1 MLNFSAASFLTF
13 CRTLCI
19 QPCYHITK
27 LTEKKGRKK
36 NSSKKD
42 GTGKTETASCAGRHD
57 ENALTPGR
65 QVTALLLAASA
76 IFLAL
81 ALASYSPDDPCL
93 NHFTTG
99 EVKNWMGPAGAHIAG
114 FLRDMLGLS
123 SWLTV
128 LWTGY
133 GAMRVIDIVPPL
145 AAPRTLV
152 ITGWVLILASLTV
165 ITTLLSKWM
174 HPDFLYRAGGLAGRF
189 LTDFLCSW
197 TGIAGAVLISMVM
210 LLAGIVMSAPFV
222 LSVMAKGFARLAG
235 KTAGTAS
242 DAQPGSGLA
251 KSRKAP
257 EIPLPDTE
265 EDAHEEKEAEHV
277 PRINAPAKK
286 KKSRKEG
293 GKDISA
299 RPEGA
304 PDSDKENKEDSFAIK
319 PVKGEYKLPP
329 LSFLQDPPDQ
339 EIAIDRDA
347 YLENARTLEQK
358 LLDFSVAG
366 KVVEIC
372 PGPVVTMYEFSPAPG
387 VKINKVASL
396 SDDLA
401 LALKTHSVR
410 IVAPIPGKAVIG
422 IELANTIR
430 QGVWLKEII
439 SSDVFQKNKGKLL
452 LALGNDIVG
461 QPVVTDLTRMPHLL
475 IAGATG
481 TGKSVGL
488 NAMICSLLYRLG
500 PDRLRM
506 LMVDPKRIELSLY
519 DGIPHLIHPVVSEP
533 KEATRALK
541 WAVMEMER
549 RYQLLEE
556 AHARNLEGY
565 NSRAE
570 EKLPYL
576 LVIIDELAD
585 LMMVSSKEVE
595 AAIARLAQM
604 ARAAGIHLLIA
615 TQRPSVDVL
624 TGLIKANF
632 PARLSFKVSSKIDS
646 RTILDV
652 MGAERLLGMGDML
665 FLPPGSSALERIH
678 GAYVSETEIIRV
690 VEFLKSQGEPDY
702 DLAVTEPV
710 PGEDDGG
717 PGGGGEI
724 DDEKYD
730 QAVEIVTSTGL
741 ASISGLQR
749 RMRIGYNRAARMI
762 EQMERD
768 GVVTP
773 TDSMGR
779 RQVIARK
786 YEDD

>member
-1 MLNFSAASFLTF
+1 MT
-13 CRTLCI
+13 
-19 QPCYHITK
+19 TK
-27 LTEKKGRKK
+27 KADNKNTPKKGRAGRK
-36 NSSKKD
+36 NSAAAEAD
-42 GTGKTETASCAGRHD
+42 PPVLPTGRIIGGIVTGAA
-57 ENALTPGR
+57 AL
-65 QVTALLLAASA
+65 
-76 IFLAL
+76 FLAL
-81 ALASYSPDDPCL
+81 ALASYSPDDPCFSHYAPL
-93 NHFTTG
+93 ANAD
-99 EVKNWMGPAGAHIAG
+99 NWMGLAGAYLAG
-114 FLRDMLGLS
+114 FLRDIFGLS
-123 SWLTV
+123 AWLTV
-128 LWTGY
+128 PWAAYASCRILGIAKKPRIT
-133 GAMRVIDIVPPL
+133 L
-145 AAPRTLV
+145 AAEISGWLLVLVSLTLMFS
-152 ITGWVLILASLTV
+152 LASHYIHTGF
-165 ITTLLSKWM
+165 M
-174 HPDFLYRAGGLAGRF
+174 FRAGGVLGIWLSNL
-189 LTDFLCSW
+189 LTSW
-197 TGIAGAVLISMVM
+197 TGTAGTLLIAFVM
-210 LLAGIVMSAPFV
+210 LLAGMILAVPFV
-222 LSVMAKGFARLAG
+222 ITVLSRGAEHLVTKISGKDLKGYEEAEHG
-235 KTAGTAS
+235 KR
-242 DAQPGSGLA
+242 
-251 KSRKAP
+251 KERKAP
-257 EIPLPDTE
+257 EITE
-265 EDAHEEKEAEHV
+265 LSKNTDKKTDNKSDKSEDEHV
-277 PRINAPAKK
+277 PKIIAPP
-286 KKSRKEG
+286 KKSDRDSGKELAASG
-293 GKDISA
+293 ES
-299 RPEGA
+299 EG
-304 PDSDKENKEDSFAIK
+304 ENGEPGDFTIK
-319 PVKGEYKLPP
+319 PVKGDYTLPP
-329 LSFLQDPPDQ
+329 LSLLQDPPPH
-339 EIAIDRDA
+339 EASIDRNT
-347 YLENARTLEQK
+347 YIENARILEQK

-372 PGPVVTMYEFSPAPG
+372 PGPVVTMYEFAPAPG

-396 SDDLA
+396 ADDLA

-422 IELANTIR
+422 IELANTTR
-430 QGVWLKEII
+430 QGVWLKEILA
-439 SSDVFQKNKGKLL
+439 SDVFQNSMGKLL

-461 QPVVTDLTRMPHLL
+461 QPVVTDLARMPHLL

-500 PDRLRM
+500 PDRLRL

-549 RYQLLEE
+549 RYHLLEE

-565 NSRAE
+565 NENAE

-576 LVIIDELAD
+576 VVIIDELAD

-632 PARLSFKVSSKIDS
+632 PARLSFKVSSKVDS

-652 MGAERLLGMGDML
+652 MGAERLLGLGDML

-678 GAYVSETEIIRV
+678 GAYVSEAEILKV
-690 VEFLKSQGEPDY
+690 VEFLKAQGEPDY
-702 DLAVTEPV
+702 DPSVTEPV
-710 PGEDDGG
+710 PGDSDDTAASDG
-717 PGGGGEI
+717 
-724 DDEKYD
+724 DFHDEKYD
-730 QAVEIVTSTGL
+730 EAVEIVTSTGL

-749 RMRIGYNRAARMI
+749 RMRIGYNRAARII
-762 EQMERD
+762 EQMERE

>member
-1 MLNFSAASFLTF
+1 MADRKAS
-13 CRTLCI
+13 RRGKN
-19 QPCYHITK
+19 P
-27 LTEKKGRKK
+27 KKREIKQAPEEK
-36 NSSKKD
+36 NSVEMS
-42 GTGKTETASCAGRHD
+42 SLPVGRIIG
-57 ENALTPGR
+57 ALILGAA
-65 QVTALLLAASA
+65 ALF
-76 IFLAL
+76 IAL

-93 NHFTTG
+93 SHYAPHNHAS
-99 EVKNWMGPAGAHIAG
+99 NWMGLAGAYLAG
-114 FLRDMLGLS
+114 FLRDMFGLA
-123 SWLTV
+123 SWLSV
-128 LWTGY
+128 FW
-133 GAMRVIDIVPPL
+133 AAL
-145 AAPRTLV
+145 ASARLLGFGSAPSIPRTLV
-152 ITGWVLILASLTV
+152 AAGWLLVLLSLTL
-165 ITTLLSKWM
+165 IFSMLSRWI
-174 HPDFLYRAGGLAGRF
+174 HADFMLRAGGLLGTWLSAF
-189 LTDFLCSW
+189 LTSW
-197 TGIAGAVLISMVM
+197 TGIAGTLLISVVM
-210 LLAGIVMSAPFV
+210 LLSGLLISAPSLLSTSWRIV
-222 LSVMAKGFARLAG
+222 SGLWKGNGDVGDQDDHGAQARARGKKAPVITDLAREGGGEAPSDDDDSQHVPKITAPPKGSSRDKGKDLSVNEDGPAG
-235 KTAGTAS
+235 EG
-242 DAQPGSGLA
+242 DE
-251 KSRKAP
+251 SRDF
-257 EIPLPDTE
+257 E
-265 EDAHEEKEAEHV
+265 
-277 PRINAPAKK
+277 
-286 KKSRKEG
+286 
-293 GKDISA
+293 
-299 RPEGA
+299 
-304 PDSDKENKEDSFAIK
+304 IK
-319 PVKGEYKLPP
+319 PVRGEYELPP
-329 LSFLQDPPDQ
+329 LSILQDPPEQ
-339 EIAIDRDA
+339 EMKIDRNV
-347 YLENARTLEQK
+347 YIENARILEQK

-372 PGPVVTMYEFSPAPG
+372 PGPVVTMYEFAPAPG

-396 SDDLA
+396 ADDLA

-422 IELANTIR
+422 IELANTVR
-430 QGVWLKEII
+430 QGVWLKEIL
-439 SSDVFQKNKGKLL
+439 SSDVFQKSSGKLL

-461 QPVVTDLTRMPHLL
+461 QPVVTDLARMPHLL

-500 PDRLRM
+500 PDTLRL

-549 RYQLLEE
+549 RYHLLEE

-565 NSRAE
+565 NANAE

-576 LVIIDELAD
+576 VVIIDELAD

-632 PARLSFKVSSKIDS
+632 PARLSFKVSSKVDS

-678 GAYVSETEIIRV
+678 GAYVSESEILKV
-690 VEFLKSQGEPDY
+690 VEFLKAQGEPDY
-702 DLAVTEPV
+702 DPTVTEPV
-710 PGEDDGG
+710 PGEGDGG
-717 PGGGGEI
+717 SGASGDFE
-724 DDEKYD
+724 DEKYD
-730 QAVEIVTSTGL
+730 EAVEIVTSTGL

>member
-1 MLNFSAASFLTF
+1 M
-13 CRTLCI
+13 R
-19 QPCYHITK
+19 
-27 LTEKKGRKK
+27 
-36 NSSKKD
+36 
-42 GTGKTETASCAGRHD
+42 GKTVKKTTHGKRDAGTRTSSGRIRED
-57 ENALTPGR
+57 ESILTPGR
-65 QVTALLLAASA
+65 QVAAVILFA
-76 IFLAL
+76 VAVFLAL
-81 ALASYSPDDPCL
+81 SLASYSPDDPSL
-93 NHFTTG
+93 SHYAPDG
-99 EVKNWMGPAGAHIAG
+99 VKNWMGPVGAHLAG
-114 FLRDMLGLS
+114 FLRDIFGLS
-123 SWLTV
+123 SWFTV
-128 LWTGY
+128 FWAGY
-133 GAMRVIDIVPPL
+133 GALGILRLVPSPSV
-145 AAPRTLV
+145 PRCLV
-152 ITGWVLILASLTV
+152 YLGWCLILLSFTV
-165 ITTLLSKWM
+165 MFTLLSRWV
-174 HPDFLYRAGGLAGRF
+174 HIDLFFRAGGLAGKI
-189 LTDFLCSW
+189 LAEFLCSW
-197 TGIAGAVLISMVM
+197 TGVAGALLVSSCM
-210 LLAGIVMSAPFV
+210 LFAGLVTAAPFV
-222 LSVMAKGFARLAG
+222 LKFFRKVLAAGFPVPDMSREEAGDIKG
-235 KTAGTAS
+235 KS
-242 DAQPGSGLA
+242 GSNHRKG
-251 KSRKAP
+251 RKAP
-257 EIPLPDTE
+257 LIPGIADQ
-265 EDAHEEKEAEHV
+265 DADDPSSDQQEREYV
-277 PRINAPAKK
+277 PRITAPAKAGTSEEK
-286 KKSRKEG
+286 G
-293 GKDISA
+293 GRDISA
-299 RPEGA
+299 ESDGA
-304 PDSDKENKEDSFAIK
+304 PGSEERTGDAAFEIR
-319 PVKGEYKLPP
+319 PVKGEYELPH
-329 LSFLQDPPDQ
+329 LSFLQDVPEQ
-339 EIAIDRDA
+339 EIVIDRDI

-372 PGPVVTMYEFSPAPG
+372 PGPVVTMYEFAPAPG

-422 IELANTIR
+422 IELANTVR
-430 QGVWLKEII
+430 QGVWLKQILA
-439 SSDVFQKNKGKLL
+439 SDVFQKNSGKLL

-461 QPVVTDLTRMPHLL
+461 QPVVTDLAKMPHLL

-488 NAMICSLLYRLG
+488 NAMICSLLYRLR
-500 PDRLRM
+500 PDQLRM

-533 KEATRALK
+533 KEATRALR

-556 AHARNLEGY
+556 AHARNLDGY
-565 NSRAE
+565 NENAE

-576 LVIIDELAD
+576 VVIIDELAD

-632 PARLSFKVSSKIDS
+632 PARLSFKVSSKVDS

-678 GAYVSETEIIRV
+678 GAYVSEAEIIKI
-690 VEFLKSQGEPDY
+690 VEFLKAQGEPDY
-702 DLAVTEPV
+702 DPAVIEPV
-710 PGEDDGG
+710 PGESDGG
-717 PGGGGEI
+717 SGGGGEL

-730 QAVEIVTSTGL
+730 EAVEIVTSTGL

-762 EQMERD
+762 EHMERE